1 MKKPSAGDYYPAMKQ
16 IGRFIPGA
24 KISAGLLVLTSGA
37 AALIYGASPIVQ
49 VSHATRRV
57 ILLIWLWDVL
67 VFAVC
72 GGMILWAWLVD
83 HYADRQERIGR

>member
-1 MKKPSAGDYYPAMKQ
+1 MKKTSAGDYYPAMKQ
-16 IGRFIPGA
+16 VRRFIPGA

-37 AALIYGASPIVQ
+37 VALIYGVNPIVQ

-57 ILLIWLWDVL
+57 VLLIWFWNVL

-83 HYADRQERIGR
+83 HYSDRREDIDR